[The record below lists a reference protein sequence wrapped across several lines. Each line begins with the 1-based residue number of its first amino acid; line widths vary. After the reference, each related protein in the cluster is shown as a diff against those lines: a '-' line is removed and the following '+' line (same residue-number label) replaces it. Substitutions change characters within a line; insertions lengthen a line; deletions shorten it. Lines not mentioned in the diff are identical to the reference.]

1 MRRRTRDIEVFS
13 LSFLDIISCA
23 FGAIILILLVIRKGD
38 EISEQNFNI
47 SKVEENILENLNVMN
62 NIEKLKAENKLLNA
76 FIKDKSANIEIIN
89 SKLEDKKTNRK

>member
-38 EISEQNFNI
+38 EISEKNFDI

-76 FIKDKSANIEIIN
+76 FIKDKSAVE
-89 SKLEDKKTNRK
+89 

>member
-1 MRRRTRDIEVFS
+1 M
-13 LSFLDIISCA
+13 SFRHNILCIRCNYIDLISNK
-23 FGAIILILLVIRKGD
+23 KGD